1 MGGLKESVEITLL
14 APDRRDAEVTRLID
28 PWIGDEGPLDV
39 AFRRGVGGTLRQRG
53 VAFDDKTTVVWD
65 EDAVQVLRI
74 TGPEH
79 GVVPLR
85 SEVLLRKGLR
95 ESGPAR
101 LFRVDYLCGG
111 ALLGSR
117 WLTEGDHDA

>member
-1 MGGLKESVEITLL
+1 MGGLNESVEITLL
-14 APDRRDAEVTRLID
+14 APDRRDAEVARLID

-39 AFRRGVGGTLRQRG
+39 AFRRGAGGTLRQRG
-53 VAFDDKTTVVWD
+53 VAFDDQTTLVWD
-65 EDAVQVLRI
+65 EDAVQVLRVAE
-74 TGPEH
+74 PKH
-79 GVVPLR
+79 GIVALR
-85 SEVLLRKGLR
+85 SEVLLRKGFR